1 MPALP
6 PDLLSSKY
14 TLRCTWEGCD
24 GEVIVEQNHGV
35 GWKLGQRVPMDPTNQ
50 FYARC
55 PKCKRHN
62 MEIIKVPT
70 FAKQTAPKGFTKV
83 PTE

>member
-1 MPALP
+1 
-6 PDLLSSKY
+6 
-14 TLRCTWEGCD
+14 
-24 GEVIVEQNHGV
+24 
-35 GWKLGQRVPMDPTNQ
+35 MDPTNQ